1 MHRFHNELVSVIE
14 FDSQHLQK
22 YQSVIFVRYEKY
34 DKNQH
39 HVEHQHKDDRKTDMR
54 VPEMTYGYQRF

>member
-34 DKNQH
+34 DKSQH

-54 VPEMTYGYQRF
+54 APEMTYGYQRF